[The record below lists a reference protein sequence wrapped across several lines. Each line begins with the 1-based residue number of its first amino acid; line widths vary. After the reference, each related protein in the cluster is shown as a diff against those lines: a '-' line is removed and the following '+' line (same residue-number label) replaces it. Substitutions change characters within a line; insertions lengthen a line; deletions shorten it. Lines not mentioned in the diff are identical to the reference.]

1 VDAKTGLPAKAGPKI
16 MKAFMDAGLKYNMIY
31 KGKLTE
37 TSAKPLDIR
46 HSQIVLMHRTAS
58 QKHPSLTPALISDK
72 IASYFQHSNDIN
84 QGYLRRTFDSLND
97 PLARK
102 GKAAMPTISE
112 NEAGPSRREP
122 EPAARK
128 PAAKKKAA
136 PRPAPV
142 APPPKPA
149 PPPHVVTGSR
159 RSTRERLPSRRIVT

>member
-1 VDAKTGLPAKAGPKI
+1 
-16 MKAFMDAGLKYNMIY
+16 MKAFMDTGLKYNMIY

-46 HSQIVLMHRTAS
+46 HSKIVLMHRTAL
-58 QKHPSLTPALISDK
+58 QKKPSLTPAQISDK

-84 QGYLRRTFDSLND
+84 QGYLRRTFDILD
-97 PLARK
+97 DLFARK
-102 GKAAMPTISE
+102 GKDALPSISE

-122 EPAARK
+122 EPAAPKTATRK
-128 PAAKKKAA
+128 QAA

-149 PPPHVVTGSR
+149 PPPPVIVTGTR
-159 RSTRERLPSRRIVT
+159 RSARGRIPSRRIVM